1 MFQTAFRL
9 AQLMRNNKYVQSLTT
24 FSGETE
30 ARISK
35 PNLPGPSL
43 KSIFA
48 LFIAGGQTH
57 IDKFH
62 HQIFFRPEKGFHFF
76 QRIDFPN
83 HRRQSCVNDG
93 RDFAIGCF
101 VVHGGFEV
109 LFLRIPLVAKL
120 FPDAVADFEL
130 FHVFRP

>member
-1 MFQTAFRL
+1 MIAKLNISQNTDKPPINKNRACSHALSSEFQTAFRL
-9 AQLMRNNKYVQSLTT
+9 SKLIRNNKC
-24 FSGETE
+24 
-30 ARISK
+30 ARFPRKRKSAFQTPIS
-35 PNLPGPSL
+35 PCTSL
-43 KSIFA
+43 KLVFA
-48 LFIAGGQTH
+48 LFIAGSQAH

-83 HRRQSCVNDG
+83 HRRQSCMNDG

-109 LFLRIPLVAKL
+109 
-120 FPDAVADFEL
+120 
-130 FHVFRP
+130 